1 MLGLDKISWNM
12 LGHFDLLAEGAE
24 VAEPHLLF
32 DKIEDA
38 PVEAQVKR
46 QLDTRTANEAG
57 RMVSGTVKGG
67 MLFRGFRESETSVW
81 EEY

>member
-1 MLGLDKISWNM
+1 MLFEPFTPFMSADLCRMLGLDKISWNYAPDIST
-12 LGHFDLLAEGAE
+12 FSPEGAE

-46 QLDTRTANEAG
+46 HSIPGRPTRLAG
-57 RMVSGTVKGG
+57 WSRN
-67 MLFRGFRESETSVW
+67 R
-81 EEY
+81 